1 MNIPS
6 ELKYT
11 TEHEWVKVDG
21 KIATVGITE
30 YAQGELGDVVFIE
43 LPSLGT
49 KVKALQAFG
58 TIEAV
63 KAVSELF
70 SPVSGTITEVNSL
83 LESDPTVVNR
93 DSFGEGW
100 MIRIEMNDP
109 AELDKLLPAAEYR
122 KLVE

>member
-1 MNIPS
+1 LNIPS

-11 TEHEWVKVDG
+11 TEHEWVKIDG
-21 KIATVGITE
+21 KIATIGITE

-43 LPSLGT
+43 MPSIGT

-70 SPVSGTITEVNSL
+70 SPVSGTITEINGA
-83 LESDPTVVNR
+83 LESDPTAVNR
-93 DSFGEGW
+93 DCYGEGW
-100 MIRIEMNDP
+100 MIRVEMNDP
-109 AELDKLLPAAEYR
+109 SELDKLLPATEYR

>member
-1 MNIPS
+1 LNIPS

>member
-21 KIATVGITE
+21 KIATIGITE

-43 LPSLGT
+43 MPAIGT

-70 SPVSGTITEVNSL
+70 SPVSGTITEVNKL
-83 LESDPTVVNR
+83 LENDPTAVNR
-93 DSFGEGW
+93 DCYGDGW
-100 MIRIEMNDP
+100 MIRVEMNNP

>member
-70 SPVSGTITEVNSL
+70 SPVSGTVTEVNSL
-83 LESDPTVVNR
+83 LEGDPDCR
-93 DSFGEGW
+93 QPRLF
-100 MIRIEMNDP
+100 R
-109 AELDKLLPAAEYR
+109 
-122 KLVE
+122 